1 MSIERTNLQGESVA
15 SYALRSFEQGWDANL
30 CGGRMKRVFDIVFS
44 ALAIIVLSPLLIG
57 LALMI
62 RFSDGGPAIY
72 GHTRVGHG
80 GRLFK
85 CWKFRSMAVDSARL
99 FDAHL
104 SASSEARQEWQTYGK
119 LRNDP
124 RVTPLG
130 HLLRKYSLDELPQL
144 FNILLGEMSVVGPRP
159 VSAEEMVHYGSSKRF
174 YRQCRPGLTGLWQV
188 SGRSDLG
195 YDKRVALDRCYIT
208 NWSMLLDI
216 SLILRTFS
224 VVLKGRGS
232 Y

>member
-1 MSIERTNLQGESVA
+1 MSIERTDLQIGSVA
-15 SYALRSFEQGWDANL
+15 NYAYRSFERGWDANL

-44 ALAIIVLSPLLIG
+44 AAAIIVLSPLLIG

-62 RFSDGGPAIY
+62 RFSDGGPAFY

-85 CWKFRSMAVDSARL
+85 CWKFRSMAADSSRL
-99 FDAHL
+99 FDEHL
-104 SASSEARQEWQTYGK
+104 AASSEARHEWQTYGK

-130 HLLRKYSLDELPQL
+130 HILRKYSLDELPQL

-159 VSAEEMVHYGSSKRF
+159 VAIEELAYYGSSKRY

-208 NWSMLLDI
+208 HWSMLLDI
-216 SLILRTFS
+216 SLIFRTFS